1 MVQTKR
7 NQEKVVVLKMH
18 FYGKNKRKKMKV
30 DATKIQPDCSDKNEI
45 RKRG

>member
-1 MVQTKR
+1 MAKQK
-7 NQEKVVVLKMH
+7 E
-18 FYGKNKRKKMKV
+18 KKMKV